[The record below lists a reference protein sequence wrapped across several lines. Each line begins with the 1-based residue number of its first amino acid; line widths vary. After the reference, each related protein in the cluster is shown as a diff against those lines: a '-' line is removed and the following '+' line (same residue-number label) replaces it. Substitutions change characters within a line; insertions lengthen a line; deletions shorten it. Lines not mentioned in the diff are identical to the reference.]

1 MAENNQTRVRK
12 NEHLCGGTF
21 TWKVLR
27 CSGEEGEPKRDSSSS
42 SKCHLV
48 FQHGEGFR
56 V

>member
-12 NEHLCGGTF
+12 NEYLCGGTF

-42 SKCHLV
+42 KCHLV